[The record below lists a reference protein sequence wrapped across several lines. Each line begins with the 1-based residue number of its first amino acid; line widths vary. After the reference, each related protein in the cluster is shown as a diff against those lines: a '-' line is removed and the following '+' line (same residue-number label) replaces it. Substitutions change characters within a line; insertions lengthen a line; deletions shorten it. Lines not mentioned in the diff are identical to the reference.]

1 MSSII
6 SGVKIE
12 SLATWLPKN
21 KYSVLSFCDRFPE
34 AQVMDVIKATG
45 AETVYRADEGQ
56 KASDMCVK
64 AAEYLFNEEKTDKT
78 QIDGV
83 VFVSSTRDWMVPDTA
98 ASLQHRLGLPKDILC
113 QDINYG
119 CAGYIYGLLQA
130 SMWIH
135 CGLCNKVLVLT
146 CEVLGPY
153 LNSESVSSVEVS
165 DAACACIVGR
175 GDSNIGF
182 HLASDGTK
190 CENIILPYNGQFFQ
204 DGMTVFTYGISH
216 APKSINSVMEIMN
229 WQEPDVQLFALH
241 QSNNMIIKS
250 VRMSLKSNKEK
261 FPTNMK
267 DYGNTS
273 CSTIPLLLCDLYG
286 GKEASQ
292 PERAILC
299 AYGSGLTCGSAAVD
313 VSNTHFYKP
322 IHI

>member
-1 MSSII
+1 MSSVIT
-6 SGVKIE
+6 GVKIE

-21 KYSVLSFCDRFPE
+21 KYSVLSFRDRFPE

-98 ASLQHRLGLPKDILC
+98 ASLQHRLDLPKDILC

-119 CAGYIYGLLQA
+119 CSGYIYGLLQA

-165 DAACACIVGR
+165 DAACACIVGK
-175 GDSNIGF
+175 GDSKIGF

-250 VRMSLKSNKEK
+250 VRMSLKSNKDK

-313 VSNTHFYKP
+313 ISETHFYKP